1 MIRYFRRIRRQLFA
15 ENKFTKYL
23 LYAVGEILLV
33 VIGILIAL
41 GINNANEAR
50 KTRNQE
56 LHYLRNLDSDLK
68 RNLIEL
74 NTYIGIR
81 EDSTKSAGIIL
92 GHFEGT
98 PVTDLS
104 VFNYHNINVQICKS
118 FHQINNTFQER
129 INSGNLAIISNDSI
143 KNLLLNFELGY
154 KKIKADEDHMRWDFE
169 EYSYKP
175 FFDTVDLNSLA
186 KDYAYTASG
195 GQSGEKGKLSKE
207 EVETLLNNLEF
218 KNGFVLAEFM
228 NEMII
233 SGYND
238 VKEKSLK
245 LIDLINEELQE

>member
-1 MIRYFRRIRRQLFA
+1 
-15 ENKFTKYL
+15 
-23 LYAVGEILLV
+23 
-33 VIGILIAL
+33 
-41 GINNANEAR
+41 
-50 KTRNQE
+50 
-56 LHYLRNLDSDLK
+56 
-68 RNLIEL
+68 
-74 NTYIGIR
+74 
-81 EDSTKSAGIIL
+81 
-92 GHFEGT
+92 
-98 PVTDLS
+98 
-104 VFNYHNINVQICKS
+104 
-118 FHQINNTFQER
+118 
-129 INSGNLAIISNDSI
+129 
-143 KNLLLNFELGY
+143 
-154 KKIKADEDHMRWDFE
+154 MRWDFE